1 MSYEYISIL
10 SSILSATGYIPE
22 IYNLCYSLINNTE
35 YKAHSS
41 KGIWL
46 IWISA
51 STFGFVYGVLINDY
65 YVATYSG
72 TSGML
77 NIVVFSLH
85 NCKEHQHNKIINS
98 NNDFEIINNV

>member
-1 MSYEYISIL
+1 MSYQYISII

-22 IYNLCYSLINNTE
+22 IYNLSYSLINNTE

-51 STFGFVYGVLINDY
+51 STFGFVYGLLINDY

-72 TSGML
+72 TSGFL

-85 NCKEHQHNKIINS
+85 NFKEYQHIKTINN